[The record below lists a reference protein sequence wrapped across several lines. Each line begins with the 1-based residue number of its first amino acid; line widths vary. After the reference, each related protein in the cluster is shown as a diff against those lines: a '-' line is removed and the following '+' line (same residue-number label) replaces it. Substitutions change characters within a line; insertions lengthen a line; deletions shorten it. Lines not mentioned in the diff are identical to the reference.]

1 MRENRAFGLL
11 LLVSTAAL
19 VFALDSRDR
28 DDPFPINPASAKQLV
43 YYRMNTD
50 GDTSNHTITDPDTLR
65 AFMDALNRAEKWE
78 TERLDLLEADW
89 QVMIYKPNGSVFS
102 LTIWEEG
109 AIELRMN
116 GTWRYGMD
124 CKPLCAVLEAA

>member
-28 DDPFPINPASAKQLV
+28 DDPFPINPA
-43 YYRMNTD
+43 
-50 GDTSNHTITDPDTLR
+50 
-65 AFMDALNRAEKWE
+65 
-78 TERLDLLEADW
+78 
-89 QVMIYKPNGSVFS
+89 
-102 LTIWEEG
+102 
-109 AIELRMN
+109 IELRMN